1 MVNWGMIGAI
11 ITPNVGGWVGALTMS
26 GKVKQ
31 PDGKAWYQ
39 TLNKPSWTPPSW
51 LFGPAWTTLY
61 CGMGYASYLVYTECG
76 GFTDDAVLPLSL
88 YAGQLL
94 LNWAWTPIFFGK
106 QKMGLGFA
114 DMLALDATAVACT
127 YSFYNIEPTTAYFMV
142 PYLGWLS
149 FATCLNYSI
158 WQRNKPTRGS
168 KKISSDD
175 EN

>member
-76 GFTDDAVLPLSL
+76 GFTGNCEVGLFLS
-88 YAGQLL
+88 Y
-94 LNWAWTPIFFGK
+94 
-106 QKMGLGFA
+106 
-114 DMLALDATAVACT
+114 
-127 YSFYNIEPTTAYFMV
+127 Y
-142 PYLGWLS
+142 
-149 FATCLNYSI
+149 
-158 WQRNKPTRGS
+158 
-168 KKISSDD
+168 
-175 EN
+175 